1 MSAYG
6 TPAALPPAPPA
17 GVITTPGTSVPI
29 PLPIANPPTPVNQ
42 QQPRYEDTGNIS
54 SASGDAY
61 DDQPRSAGGKAPSRV
76 SARRAQQNREA
87 QRNFRERRKNYIKEL
102 EAKVQ
107 TLVSKDT
114 LLQKTEQQCRDF
126 QMIVD
131 RLSAE
136 RDVWV
141 RERELWW
148 REREEIYRAVEALR
162 MEVRQSQ
169 TENRRLRE
177 MAWTLWNDVGG
188 RNGGSASEG
197 DKPKESGATGKG
209 DKGTEDAANNGDK
222 IAQEGDDTNEGS
234 EDPGADTESALPAT
248 PFADL
253 GILAN
258 LAPRQSSNNQSNG
271 PVSPTDIAHDL
282 LALSRAASPSSRPA
296 QPNIGTST
304 SPSSNALE
312 DLKTRMSFWDAER
325 ENLYRAASDREREL
339 LLSSLIPGAPP
350 AAGMNLPG
358 GGLNA
363 MNAAQL
369 FARMAA
375 GLWSDQQQAQA
386 QQAQQAAAEAA
397 SKEEDK
403 VTTAPSGVNPAL
415 VPFFMA
421 GGASTGATEG
431 AQQMSS

>member
-1 MSAYG
+1 MSAYD
-6 TPAALPPAPPA
+6 TAAALPPAPPS
-17 GVITTPGTSVPI
+17 GVISTPGASVPI
-29 PLPIANPPTPVNQ
+29 PLPVATPPAS
-42 QQPRYEDTGNIS
+42 QPTRYDDAGNMS
-54 SASGDAY
+54 SASGGDAY
-61 DDQPRSAGGKAPSRV
+61 DEGPRSAAGGKAPSRV

-188 RNGGSASEG
+188 RNGE
-197 DKPKESGATGKG
+197 KPKEGAAEKSDEEAGGEVKDKSSKDTEGQKG
-209 DKGTEDAANNGDK
+209 E
-222 IAQEGDDTNEGS
+222 EGS
-234 EDPGADTESALPAT
+234 SEEAPETTESALPAT

-258 LAPRQSSNNQSNG
+258 LAPRGGSSSQSG

-296 QPNIGTST
+296 QPNTGSSA

-350 AAGMNLPG
+350 AAGMNVPG
-358 GGLNA
+358 SGMNA
-363 MNAAQL
+363 VNAAQL

-386 QQAQQAAAEAA
+386 QQAAAAGEAMGNDP
-397 SKEEDK
+397 SGKDEPQK
-403 VTTAPSGVNPAL
+403 VANAPAGVNPGL

-421 GGASTGATEG
+421 TGGPAGSAEG